1 VEDPL
6 IQILLIEDNRA
17 EARLLQE
24 RLKQASSMEVE
35 VTHVSR
41 LSEALKELEE
51 QGFKVVL
58 LDLSLPDAQ
67 GLESLSPLIK
77 KAPDVPIIV
86 LTNNTDSTLA
96 VDAVRQGA
104 QDYLI
109 KRQLNTELLTRSL
122 HYAIERKQASDALR
136 KANETLE
143 QRVVQRTSDLVQTNV
158 RLQQEISDRRNLEQ
172 ALQQEKELAQITLN
186 SIGDAVI
193 VTNIHHQIQSLNP
206 VAEKLIGLTSR
217 VTQGKSLS
225 EIFST
230 KDVNQKPIQILI
242 HQSLTTG
249 RIIKVSNYTLY
260 SKSDRQPYIIEL
272 SIAPIRLK
280 GDRIVG
286 TVIVC
291 RDVTSARKLAHQL
304 SWQASHDPL
313 TGLINRREFEQCLKA
328 ALRETHQLNQQHI
341 LCYLDLDQ
349 FKIVNDTCGHSA
361 GDQLLRQITGILHSK
376 IRKTDTF
383 ARLGGDEFGL
393 LLHYC
398 SLGEGQKVAQK
409 IIETIQ
415 AFRFVWEDKLF
426 TIGVSIGLV
435 PIDRSIENEHIAL
448 SAADTAMYAA
458 KDGGRNR
465 IHIYQIED
473 REVVKRQGD
482 MQWVARI
489 NQALEENQFC
499 LYIQQIISLN
509 SEAKIRPCGEL
520 FIRMIDGSG
529 TLIPPMAFLPAAERY
544 DLMPEIDRWVIRN
557 LFKQLSARNS
567 EGAASK
573 STRLGKPIY
582 LVNLSGASFNDFSF
596 LEFLKEQFWLHH
608 IPPSIIGFE
617 ITETVAITHLNQAV
631 RFITELKELGCQ
643 FALDDFGSGM
653 SSFTYL
659 KQLPIDYLKIDGT
672 FIKSL
677 INDPINRVMVE
688 SIQRIAQVMGLKTI
702 AESIENQE
710 ILEQVQALGINYAQG
725 YGIHKPHLFSL
736 EKKSEVSYW
745 VMGNGCSHLPQ

>member
-6 IQILLIEDNRA
+6 IEILLIEDNRA

-24 RLKQASSMEVE
+24 RLKQAPSMEVE

-41 LSEALKELEE
+41 LSEALHQLEE
-51 QGFKVVL
+51 QVFKVIL

-67 GLESLSPLIK
+67 GLESLAPLIE

-86 LTNNTDSTLA
+86 LTNNTDSLLA
-96 VDAVRQGA
+96 VESVRQGA

-109 KRQLNTELLTRSL
+109 KRQLNTELLMRSL
-122 HYAIERKQASDALR
+122 RYAIERKQASDALR

-143 QRVVQRTSDLVQTNV
+143 HRVVQRTSDLVQANL
-158 RLQQEISDRRNLEQ
+158 RLKQEISDRQNLEQ

-193 VTNIHHQIQSLNP
+193 VTNLKNKVEFLNP
-206 VAEKLIGLTSR
+206 VAENLIGLTSGA
-217 VTQGKSLS
+217 TQGKSVR
-225 EIFST
+225 EIFSSSDI
-230 KDVNQKPIQILI
+230 KQKPIEFLVS
-242 HQSLTTG
+242 QSLTTG
-249 RIIKVSNYTLY
+249 KIIKVSNYSLY
-260 SKSDRQPYIIEL
+260 SKSDRQQYIIEL
-272 SIAPIRLK
+272 CIAPIRFK

-291 RDVTSARKLAHQL
+291 RDVTSARNLAHQL

-328 ALRETHQLNQQHI
+328 AILETHQFNQQHI

-361 GDQLLRQITGILHSK
+361 GDQLLIQITGIIQSK

-409 IIETIQ
+409 IIEVIQ
-415 AFRFVWEDKLF
+415 GFRFVWDDKLF

-435 PIDRSIENEHIAL
+435 PIDRSINNEHIAL

-458 KDGGRNR
+458 KDSGRNR
-465 IHIYQIED
+465 IHIYQTED
-473 REVVKRQGD
+473 REVAKRKGD
-482 MQWVARI
+482 MEWVGRI
-489 NQALEENQFC
+489 NRALEENQFC
-499 LYIQQIISLN
+499 LYIQQIIPIN
-509 SEAKIRPCGEL
+509 STSKNRPCGEL
-520 FIRMIDGSG
+520 FIRMIDGNG

-557 LFKQLSARNS
+557 LFKQLSAHVS
-567 EGAASK
+567 EGSVNK
-573 STRLGKPIY
+573 SHRLLKPIY
-582 LVNLSGASFNDFSF
+582 LVNLSGASFNDISF
-596 LEFLKEQFWLHH
+596 LEFLKEQFWLYH
-608 IPPSIIGFE
+608 IPPSLIGFE
-617 ITETVAITHLNQAV
+617 ITETVAITHLSQAV
-631 RFITELKELGCQ
+631 RFISELKELGCQ

-659 KQLPIDYLKIDGT
+659 KQLPIDYLKIDGA

-677 INDPINRVMVE
+677 IDDPVNRVMVE

-702 AESIENQE
+702 AESIENQG
-710 ILEQVQALGINYAQG
+710 ILEQVRGLGINYAQG
-725 YGIHKPHLFSL
+725 YGIHKPHPFNLGKKL
-736 EKKSEVSYW
+736 EFNY
-745 VMGNGCSHLPQ
+745 GTLGG

>member
-6 IQILLIEDNRA
+6 VQIQILLIEDNRA

-24 RLKQASSMEVE
+24 RLKQAPSMEVE
-35 VTHVSR
+35 LTHVSR
-41 LSEALKELEE
+41 LSEALNQLEE
-51 QGFKVVL
+51 QVFKIIL

-67 GLESLSPLIK
+67 GLESLNPLMEK
-77 KAPDVPIIV
+77 VPDVPIIV
-86 LTNNTDSTLA
+86 LTNNTDSALA
-96 VDAVRQGA
+96 VEAVRQGA

-122 HYAIERKQASDALR
+122 RYAIERKQSSDALR

-143 QRVVQRTSDLVQTNV
+143 QRVIQRTTDLVQANL
-158 RLQQEISDRRNLEQ
+158 RLKQEISDRQNLEE

-193 VTNIHHQIQSLNP
+193 VTNVNHQIESLNP
-206 VAEKLIGLTSR
+206 VAEKLMGLTSYA
-217 VTQGKSLS
+217 TQGRSVS
-225 EIFST
+225 QIFSNSDI
-230 KDVNQKPIQILI
+230 KQKPIEILI
-242 HQSLTTG
+242 HQCLTTG
-249 RIIKVSNYTLY
+249 KIVKVSNYALY
-260 SKSDRQPYIIEL
+260 FKSDRQHYIIEL
-272 SIAPIRLK
+272 CIAPIRLK
-280 GDRIVG
+280 GNLLVG

-291 RDVTSARKLAHQL
+291 RDVTSARNLAHQL

-328 ALRETHQLNQQHI
+328 ALEETHQLNQQHI

-361 GDQLLRQITGILHSK
+361 GDQLLRQITGILQSN

-383 ARLGGDEFGL
+383 GRLGGDEFGL

-398 SLGEGQKVAQK
+398 SVGEGQKVAQK

-415 AFRFVWEDKLF
+415 SFRFVWEDKLF

-458 KDGGRNR
+458 KEGGRNR

-482 MQWVARI
+482 MEWVARI
-489 NQALEENQFC
+489 NRALEENQFC
-499 LYIQQIISLN
+499 LYIQQIVPLN
-509 SEAKIRPCGEL
+509 SRSNTRLFGEL
-520 FIRMIDGSG
+520 FIRMIDGKG
-529 TLIPPMAFLPAAERY
+529 TLVPPMAFLPAAERY
-544 DLMPEIDRWVIRN
+544 DLMPAIDRWVIRH
-557 LFKQLSARNS
+557 LFQQLSDQISQRSGGQYN
-567 EGAASK
+567 
-573 STRLGKPIY
+573 RLLKPIY
-582 LVNLSGASFNDFSF
+582 LINLSGASFNDVSF
-596 LEFLKEQFWLHH
+596 LKFLKEQFWLYH
-608 IPPSIIGFE
+608 IPPSLIGFE

-659 KQLPIDYLKIDGT
+659 KQLPIDYLKIDGA

-677 INDPINRVMVE
+677 IEDRMNRVMVE

-702 AESIENQE
+702 AESIENEE
-710 ILEQVQALGINYAQG
+710 ILAEVKALGINYAQG
-725 YGIHKPHLFSL
+725 YGIHKPHRFTL
-736 EKKSEVSYW
+736 EKKLELMYSA
-745 VMGNGCSHLPQ
+745 LPG

>member
-6 IQILLIEDNRA
+6 VQIQILLIEDNRA

-24 RLKQASSMEVE
+24 RLKQAPSMEVE
-35 VTHVSR
+35 LTHVSR
-41 LSEALKELEE
+41 LSEALNQLEE
-51 QGFKVVL
+51 QVFKIIL

-67 GLESLSPLIK
+67 GLESLNPLMEK
-77 KAPDVPIIV
+77 VPDVPIIV
-86 LTNNTDSTLA
+86 LTNNTDSALA
-96 VDAVRQGA
+96 VEAVRQGA

-122 HYAIERKQASDALR
+122 RYAIERKQSSDALR

-143 QRVVQRTSDLVQTNV
+143 QRVIQRTTDLVQANL
-158 RLQQEISDRRNLEQ
+158 RLKQEISDRQNLEE

-193 VTNIHHQIQSLNP
+193 VTNVNHQIESLNP
-206 VAEKLIGLTSR
+206 VAEKLMGLSSYA
-217 VTQGKSLS
+217 TQGRSVS
-225 EIFST
+225 EIFSNSDI
-230 KDVNQKPIQILI
+230 KQKPIEILI
-242 HQSLTTG
+242 HQCLATG
-249 RIIKVSNYTLY
+249 KIVKVSNYALY
-260 SKSDRQPYIIEL
+260 FKSDRQHYIIEL
-272 SIAPIRLK
+272 CIAPIRLK
-280 GDRIVG
+280 GNLLVG

-291 RDVTSARKLAHQL
+291 RDVTSARNLAHQL

-328 ALRETHQLNQQHI
+328 ALEETHQLNQQHI

-361 GDQLLRQITGILHSK
+361 GDQLLRQITGILQSN

-383 ARLGGDEFGL
+383 GRLGGDEFGL

-398 SLGEGQKVAQK
+398 SVNEGQKVAQK

-415 AFRFVWEDKLF
+415 SFRFVWEDKLF

-458 KDGGRNR
+458 KEGGRNR

-489 NQALEENQFC
+489 NRALEENQFC
-499 LYIQQIISLN
+499 LYIQQIVPLN
-509 SEAKIRPCGEL
+509 SRSNTRPFGEL
-520 FIRMIDGSG
+520 FIRMIDGKG

-557 LFKQLSARNS
+557 LFKQLSEQIGQGSGVQYNRF
-567 EGAASK
+567 
-573 STRLGKPIY
+573 LKPIY
-582 LVNLSGASFNDFSF
+582 LVNLSGASFNDVSF
-596 LEFLKEQFWLHH
+596 LKFLKEQFWLYH
-608 IPPSIIGFE
+608 IPPSLIGFE

-659 KQLPIDYLKIDGT
+659 KQLPIDYLKIDGA

-677 INDPINRVMVE
+677 IEDRVNRVMVE

-702 AESIENQE
+702 AESIENEE
-710 ILEQVQALGINYAQG
+710 ILAEVKALGINYAQG
-725 YGIHKPHLFSL
+725 YGIHKPHRFTL
-736 EKKSEVSYW
+736 EKKLELMYRA
-745 VMGNGCSHLPQ
+745 LPG

>member
-1 VEDPL
+1 MEDPL
-6 IQILLIEDNRA
+6 VQIQILLIEDNRA

-24 RLKQASSMEVE
+24 RLKQAPSMEVE
-35 VTHVSR
+35 LTHVSR
-41 LSEALKELEE
+41 LSEALNQLEE
-51 QGFKVVL
+51 QVFKIIL

-67 GLESLSPLIK
+67 GLESLNPLMEK
-77 KAPDVPIIV
+77 VPDVPIIV
-86 LTNNTDSTLA
+86 LTNNTDSALA
-96 VDAVRQGA
+96 VEAVRQGA

-122 HYAIERKQASDALR
+122 RYAIERKQSSDALR

-143 QRVVQRTSDLVQTNV
+143 QRVIQRTTDLVQANL
-158 RLQQEISDRRNLEQ
+158 RLKQEISDRQNLEE

-193 VTNIHHQIQSLNP
+193 VTNVNHQIESLNP
-206 VAEKLIGLTSR
+206 VAEKLMGLSSYA
-217 VTQGKSLS
+217 TQGRSVS
-225 EIFST
+225 EIFSNSDI
-230 KDVNQKPIQILI
+230 KQKPIEILI
-242 HQSLTTG
+242 HQCLATG
-249 RIIKVSNYTLY
+249 KIVKVSNYALY
-260 SKSDRQPYIIEL
+260 FKSDRQHYIIEL
-272 SIAPIRLK
+272 CIAPIRLK
-280 GDRIVG
+280 GNLLVG

-291 RDVTSARKLAHQL
+291 RDVTSARNLAHQL

-328 ALRETHQLNQQHI
+328 ALEETHQLNQQHI

-361 GDQLLRQITGILHSK
+361 GDQLLRQITGILQSN

-383 ARLGGDEFGL
+383 GRLGGDEFGL

-398 SLGEGQKVAQK
+398 SVNEGQKVAQK

-415 AFRFVWEDKLF
+415 SFRFVWEDKLF

-458 KDGGRNR
+458 KEGGRNR

-489 NQALEENQFC
+489 NRALEENQFC
-499 LYIQQIISLN
+499 LYIQQIVPLN
-509 SEAKIRPCGEL
+509 SRSNTRPFGEL
-520 FIRMIDGSG
+520 FIRMIDGKG

-557 LFKQLSARNS
+557 LFKQLSEQIGQGSGVQYNRF
-567 EGAASK
+567 
-573 STRLGKPIY
+573 LKPIY
-582 LVNLSGASFNDFSF
+582 LVNLSGASFNDVSF
-596 LEFLKEQFWLHH
+596 LKFLKEQFWLYH
-608 IPPSIIGFE
+608 IPPSLIGFE

-677 INDPINRVMVE
+677 IEDRVNRVMVE

-702 AESIENQE
+702 AESIENEE
-710 ILEQVQALGINYAQG
+710 ILAEVKALGINYAQG
-725 YGIHKPHLFSL
+725 YGIHKPHRFTL
-736 EKKSEVSYW
+736 EKKLELMYRA
-745 VMGNGCSHLPQ
+745 LPG

>member
-1 VEDPL
+1 MEDPL
-6 IQILLIEDNRA
+6 VQIQILLIEDNRA

-24 RLKQASSMEVE
+24 RLKQAPSMEVE
-35 VTHVSR
+35 LTHVSR
-41 LSEALKELEE
+41 LSEALNQLEE
-51 QGFKVVL
+51 QVFKIIL

-67 GLESLSPLIK
+67 GLESLNPLMEK
-77 KAPDVPIIV
+77 VPDVPIIV
-86 LTNNTDSTLA
+86 LTNNTDSALA
-96 VDAVRQGA
+96 VEAVRQGA

-122 HYAIERKQASDALR
+122 RYAIERKQSSDALR

-143 QRVVQRTSDLVQTNV
+143 QRVIQRTTDLVQANL
-158 RLQQEISDRRNLEQ
+158 RLKQEISDRQNLEE

-193 VTNIHHQIQSLNP
+193 VTNVNHQIESLNP
-206 VAEKLIGLTSR
+206 VAEKLMGLSSYA
-217 VTQGKSLS
+217 TQGRSVS
-225 EIFST
+225 EIFSNSDI
-230 KDVNQKPIQILI
+230 KQKPIEILI
-242 HQSLTTG
+242 HQCLATG
-249 RIIKVSNYTLY
+249 KIVKVSNYALY
-260 SKSDRQPYIIEL
+260 FKSDRQHYIIEL
-272 SIAPIRLK
+272 CIAPIRLK
-280 GDRIVG
+280 GNLLVG

-291 RDVTSARKLAHQL
+291 RDVTSARNLAHQL

-328 ALRETHQLNQQHI
+328 ALEETHQLNQQHI

-361 GDQLLRQITGILHSK
+361 GDQLLRQITGILQSN

-383 ARLGGDEFGL
+383 GRLGGDEFGL

-398 SLGEGQKVAQK
+398 SVNEGQKVAQK

-415 AFRFVWEDKLF
+415 SFRFVWEDKLF

-458 KDGGRNR
+458 KEGGRNR

-489 NQALEENQFC
+489 NRALEENQFC
-499 LYIQQIISLN
+499 LYIQQIVPLN
-509 SEAKIRPCGEL
+509 SRSNTRPFGEL
-520 FIRMIDGSG
+520 FIRMIDGKG

-557 LFKQLSARNS
+557 LFKQLSEQIGQGSGVQYNRF
-567 EGAASK
+567 
-573 STRLGKPIY
+573 LKPIY
-582 LVNLSGASFNDFSF
+582 LVNLSGASFNDVSF
-596 LEFLKEQFWLHH
+596 LKFLKEQFWLYH
-608 IPPSIIGFE
+608 IPPSLIGFE

-659 KQLPIDYLKIDGT
+659 KQLPIDYLKIDGA

-677 INDPINRVMVE
+677 IEDRVNRVMVE

-702 AESIENQE
+702 AESIENEE
-710 ILEQVQALGINYAQG
+710 ILAEVKALGINYAQG
-725 YGIHKPHLFSL
+725 YGIHKPHRFTL
-736 EKKSEVSYW
+736 EKKLELMYRA
-745 VMGNGCSHLPQ
+745 LPG